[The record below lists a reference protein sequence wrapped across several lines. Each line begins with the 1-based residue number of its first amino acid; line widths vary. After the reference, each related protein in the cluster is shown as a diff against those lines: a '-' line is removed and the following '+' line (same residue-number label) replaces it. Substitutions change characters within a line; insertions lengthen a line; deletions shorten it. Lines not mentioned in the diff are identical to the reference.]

1 MKNRSACL
9 RPLSAAAL
17 LTLGLMACKGS
28 TGPAGPTGPTGPAG
42 TPAVDHGTIAG
53 TVKDPTGAAVAGA
66 TVATE
71 PATTTAQTDTAGS
84 FTLASIPI
92 GSYSLVASKTGYVN
106 GTLPGVGVAAGGTVN
121 VSLVLA
127 PIPATVGSIAGTV
140 LGRTGTSGTS
150 SPVAGATV
158 CVQGTSNCS
167 SVTLSDG
174 KYAISGVTPGFVFV
188 GATATGWVA
197 GETREATFLAAGGA
211 ASGVDVTLSGMPA
224 SGATYLG
231 SSVCVGCHTGVTPDI
246 VSAWQASAH
255 ARATRRDVTQ
265 VDFTGW
271 SLVTQEPNCVST
283 ANALNVG
290 FTAPDPNVTTA
301 PTDRQVFLVRY
312 AAGCTPAFAMALDTN
327 ANGVVDT
334 TDTIIPVTG
343 TVGGVATGAGQC
355 GNSGILPATVP
366 PTALCSA
373 NLGGTGSTA
382 AVGWWQ
388 QEYLVNIGGAG
399 KPSWVTWDTTNTPT
413 DMLVLPAAWNQR
425 AQQWVLAP
433 DYGTTQDTTWS
444 KACSGCHETGLS
456 LAADAS
462 GNVTSYSAKS
472 QDIGCEKCHG
482 PGSSHAGAGGDAQ
495 LIVNPAYL
503 TAQAEREVCG
513 QCHSQ
518 DVASTNPAGAFGF
531 AWNAAATT
539 GGGNFIPGVYAL
551 SDFQSAPAFGD
562 PADYW
567 PSDFPSADHLT
578 YIDFGASVH
587 ANNQFEKLTCANCHS
602 GHGGT
607 GGPFQIQK
615 VAGTD
620 TYVFQTND
628 AVLRDDVACLSCHAT
643 FGPFAS
649 VALVDVANYHLMEGG
664 TVLKNGATMQATS
677 DAELA
682 SESLIA
688 TAVTA
693 HMLAEAGMP
702 GYFDP
707 TGAASGMPV
716 GRCSS
721 CHMAK
726 TAFTGTYFSGPDAL
740 GRTAN
745 VIGDVTAHTF
755 RVAWPDM
762 SLATWAAA
770 TTWDGVMPNACG
782 SCHAAYRFGK

>member
-9 RPLSAAAL
+9 RPLAAAAS
-17 LTLGLMACKGS
+17 LTLGLLACKGS
-28 TGPAGPTGPTGPAG
+28 TGPAGPAGAAG

-66 TVATE
+66 TVATD
-71 PATTTAQTDTAGS
+71 PATATAQTDAAGS

-92 GSYSLVASKTGYVN
+92 GSYNLVASKTGYVN
-106 GTLPGVGVAAGGTVN
+106 GTLTGVGVAAGGTVN

-127 PIPATVGSIAGTV
+127 PIPPTVGSISGTV
-140 LGRTGTSGTS
+140 LGRKGTSGTS

-158 CVQGTSNCS
+158 CVQGTSTCS
-167 SVTLSDG
+167 SPTAADG
-174 KYAISGVTPGFVFV
+174 TYAISGAAPGFVFV
-188 GATATGWVA
+188 GATATGWLA
-197 GETREATFLAAGGA
+197 GETREATFLAAGGTA
-211 ASGVDVTLSGMPA
+211 TGVDVTLSGAPA
-224 SGATYLG
+224 STATYLG
-231 SSVCVGCHTGVTPDI
+231 SSACVTCHAGVTPGI

-255 ARATRRDVTQ
+255 ARATRRDLTQ
-265 VDFTGW
+265 VDPTGW
-271 SLVTQEPNCVST
+271 ALVTQEPGCTST
-283 ANALNVG
+283 ANALGLG
-290 FTAPDPNVTTA
+290 FTAPDPDVTTA
-301 PTDRQVFLVRY
+301 PADRQVFLVRF

-327 ANGVVDT
+327 SNGVVDT
-334 TDTIIPVTG
+334 GDTIIPVTG

-355 GNSGILPATVP
+355 GNGGIIPA
-366 PTALCSA
+366 TALCSQ
-373 NLGGTGSTA
+373 GTI
-382 AVGWWQ
+382 GWWQ
-388 QEYLVNIGGAG
+388 QEYLVSIGGAG

-425 AQQWVLAP
+425 ALAWVLAP

-456 LAADAS
+456 LAADAN
-462 GNVTSYSAKS
+462 GNVTSYSARS

-503 TAQAEREVCG
+503 TAQSEREVCG

-518 DVASTNPAGAFGF
+518 DVASTSPAGAFGF
-531 AWNAAATT
+531 AWNDTATT
-539 GGGNFIPGVYAL
+539 GGGNFIPGLHVL

-567 PSDFPSADHLT
+567 PGDFPSADHLT

-607 GGPFQIQK
+607 GGPSAIQK
-615 VAGTD
+615 TAGTD
-620 TYVFQTND
+620 TYVFQAND

-643 FGPFAS
+643 FGPFAA
-649 VALVDVANYHLMEGG
+649 VALEDVANYHVMEGG
-664 TVLKNGATMQATS
+664 AVLKDGTAMAPS
-677 DAELA
+677 ADAQLV
-682 SESLIA
+682 SEGLIA
-688 TAVTA
+688 SAVTA

-726 TAFTGTYFSGPDAL
+726 TAFTGTYFSGLDAS

-745 VIGDVTAHTF
+745 VIGDVTAHTV
-755 RVAWPDM
+755 RVAWPDT

>member
-1 MKNRSACL
+1 MNERSAYL
-9 RPLSAAAL
+9 RPLWAAAL
-17 LTLGLMACKGS
+17 LTVGLIACKGS
-28 TGPAGPTGPTGPAG
+28 TGPAGA
-42 TPAVDHGTIAG
+42 PAVDRGTIAG

-66 TVATE
+66 TVATD
-71 PATTTAQTDTAGS
+71 PATTAAQTDTGGS

-92 GSYSLVASKTGYVN
+92 GSYSLTASKTGYAS
-106 GTLPGVGVAAGGTVN
+106 GTLTGVGVGAGGTVN

-127 PIPATVGSIAGTV
+127 PIPPTVGSISGTV
-140 LGRTGTSGTS
+140 LGRKASGTS

-158 CVQGTSNCS
+158 CVQGTSTC
-167 SVTLSDG
+167 TPTATDG
-174 KYAISGVTPGFVFV
+174 TYTISGVTPGFLFV
-188 GATATGWVA
+188 GATATGWLA

-211 ASGVDVTLSGMPA
+211 VTGVDVTLSGAPA

-231 SSVCVGCHTGVTPDI
+231 STTCVGCHGGATGVTPAI
-246 VSAWQASAH
+246 VSAWQGSAH
-255 ARATRRDVTQ
+255 FAA
-265 VDFTGW
+265 
-271 SLVTQEPNCVST
+271 
-283 ANALNVG
+283 
-290 FTAPDPNVTTA
+290 
-301 PTDRQVFLVRY
+301 TDRTLGHLDWNGWPAAPATGTACDNPNTLNTGVTATDPVSGLDGTVWLVRRE
-312 AAGCTPAFAMALDTN
+312 ASCTPVFSMAFGTPT
-327 ANGVVDT
+327 GVNLAT
-334 TDTIIPVTG
+334 ATIIPVDG

-425 AQQWVLAP
+425 ALAWVPAP

-482 PGSSHAGAGGDAQ
+482 PGSSHVSAFGDAQ

-518 DVASTNPAGAFGF
+518 DVASTDPKGAFGF
-531 AWNAAATT
+531 AWNAAPTPTT
-539 GGGNFIPGVYAL
+539 GGGNFIPGVHAL
-551 SDFQSAPAFGD
+551 SGFQTAPAYGD

-567 PSDFPSADHLT
+567 PSAFPSADHLT

-587 ANNQFEKLTCANCHS
+587 ANNPYEKLTCANCHS
-602 GHGGT
+602 GHGGI
-607 GGPFQIQK
+607 GGPSAIQK
-615 VAGTD
+615 TSGTD
-620 TYVFQTND
+620 TYVFQGND

-649 VALVDVANYHLMEGG
+649 VALADVANYHVLEGG
-664 TVLKNGATMQATS
+664 VVVKDGTTLAPSA
-677 DAELA
+677 DAKLA

-688 TAVTA
+688 SAVSA
-693 HMLAEAGMP
+693 HMLDKAGMP
-702 GYFDP
+702 AYFDP
-707 TGAASGMPV
+707 TGVASGMPV

-726 TAFTGTYFSGPDAL
+726 TAFTGTYFSGLDGS
-740 GRTAN
+740 GRMAN

-782 SCHAAYRFGK
+782 SCHTVYRFGK